1 MLKAL
6 ERAIVEQGGD
16 PAELERIRKA
26 RKVLAE
32 YRRLRDELGFTSFE
46 HEAERR
52 EMKIDKTGR

>member
-32 YRRLRDELGFTSFE
+32 YRRLRDELGLSFE
-46 HEAERR
+46 HEEERR
-52 EMKIDKTGR
+52 EVKIGKTGR